1 MTDDQIIEIVEN
13 EFREKFL
20 GVTQQYLD
28 IHNPI
33 YIDGKLKV
41 DRIDRERSNGIV
53 SVFVP
58 VENEKFH
65 FVAWV
70 DTTDPTLEIINT
82 INTEPLNR
90 VYFRATSEELSKEQL
105 KTLTKLTP
113 TESWDKGDKRKFR
126 ESTYEYSSLSFLPN
140 PEPDEFEDKIRKLLD
155 YLETDR
161 EGIKSLV
168 DNANCWIQVAMDF
181 HVGNGMIGGPSINKE
196 IIKRMSDLGLSI
208 DFDVFVGGNKLRD

>member
-1 MTDDQIIEIVEN
+1 MTDDQIVEIVEK

-33 YIDGKLKV
+33 YVNGKLKI
-41 DRIDRERSNGIV
+41 DRIDRELLNGIV

-65 FVAWV
+65 FVVWV
-70 DTTDPTLEIINT
+70 DTSDSTMEIINT
-82 INTEPLNR
+82 INTVPFNR

-105 KTLTKLTP
+105 MTLTKLTP
-113 TESWDKGDKRKFR
+113 TESWNKGEKMKFGKN
-126 ESTYEYSSLSFLPN
+126 TYKFSALSFLPN
-140 PEPDEFEDKIRKLLD
+140 AEPDEFEDKLKKLLD
-155 YLETDR
+155 FLESDK

-168 DNANCWIQVAMDF
+168 EKANGYIQVAMDF
-181 HVGNGMIGGPSINKE
+181 HNGNGMIGGPFISKE
-196 IIKRMSDLGLSI
+196 IIKRMSDFGLSI
-208 DFDVFVGGNKLRD
+208 DFDLYVGGELFKD